1 MITTSELL
9 GEEERDTQSISRCL
23 MHTIAMSGL
32 SRVRTELVPL
42 LVIPPLPPHP
52 VQTNRQPAG
61 HRYLGGFPSPPHHQV
76 QILAAP
82 LGHAAYRHL
91 GRFHQ
96 QKAHH
101 RTPLFGDMP
110 QASPVSTGFF
120 QWHQSQIARP
130 LLAAVK
136 AF

>member
-1 MITTSELL
+1 MHSEKRAISLSMKKPSNQGSLVIVSGQDFRSDPCISSVCNCDHDYYFELL

-61 HRYLGGFPSPPHHQV
+61 HRYLGGFPS
-76 QILAAP
+76 
-82 LGHAAYRHL
+82 
-91 GRFHQ
+91 
-96 QKAHH
+96 
-101 RTPLFGDMP
+101 T
-110 QASPVSTGFF
+110 
-120 QWHQSQIARP
+120 
-130 LLAAVK
+130 
-136 AF
+136 